1 LRWRVNDG
9 KDSNCS
15 IVLICDLS
23 LWRVHIFILYQE
35 YISGKATLAC
45 IHCLHFQHD
54 ALCRP
59 EHFFLHPVLD
69 ISQST
74 DSTRNSVSYA
84 SSYSHT
90 HLQSSRICTWVYQN
104 MWTRVKSGQHGDRV
118 KEKRSLKKNIMSWNN
133 VCIH

>member
-1 LRWRVNDG
+1 MME
-9 KDSNCS
+9 KIA
-15 IVLICDLS
+15 IVMILFLYVIYHCEEYTCM
-23 LWRVHIFILYQE
+23 FILYQE

-69 ISQST
+69 KSQST

-84 SSYSHT
+84 SSYSPT
-90 HLQSSRICTWVYQN
+90 HLQSSRICT
-104 MWTRVKSGQHGDRV
+104 
-118 KEKRSLKKNIMSWNN
+118 
-133 VCIH
+133 